1 MVFSPF
7 EQFTIQILFP
17 LVSFFG
23 DFSVTNSSLFT
34 FFIGFSIL
42 ALLQISVFRL
52 SFFPN
57 SLWQKI
63 TELAFAFLLSLLFE
77 QVNKKAARVYLS
89 SLFTLFFFI
98 LFANLFGLTPW
109 GFCVSGH
116 IVVTFTLSFSFF
128 ISVVILGFKNH
139 GLRFFHIFLP
149 SGIPMWLRPLLVVIE
164 IISFALRPFSL
175 AIRLFANMLAGHI
188 LLYIISSA
196 VIFLSSFSLLLSF
209 LPFLFV
215 LAFMVLEIGIAFLQ
229 AYVFSILIC
238 IYLHDS
244 YSVDH

>member
-1 MVFSPF
+1 MP
-7 EQFTIQILFP
+7 LLP
-17 LVSFFG
+17 LVTFFG
-23 DFSVTNSSLFT
+23 DLSVTNSVLF
-34 FFIGFSIL
+34 ILLIVFSIL
-42 ALLQISVFRL
+42 ALLQLSVFRISL
-52 SFFPN
+52 VPV

-63 TELAFAFLLSLLFE
+63 TEVFFSFLLSLLYE
-77 QVNKKAARVYLS
+77 QVNKREARVFLP

-116 IVVTFTLSFSFF
+116 IIVTFTLSFSFF
-128 ISVVILGFKNH
+128 LALIILAFKNH
-139 GLRFFHIFLP
+139 GLRFFHLFLP
-149 SGIPMWLRPLLVVIE
+149 SGIPLWLRPLLILIE
-164 IISFALRPFSL
+164 IISFTLRPFSL

-196 VIFLSSFSLLLSF
+196 VIFLSSVSFLLST

-215 LAFMVLEIGIAFLQ
+215 LIFMILEIGIAFLQ
-229 AYVFSILIC
+229 AYVFAILIC